1 MKLVYI
7 HLTIAGAQTGP
18 SFNLYG
24 DTPGPPAYGVAIAT
38 GVPKTVLLI
47 GAYLPY
53 DPINPLL
60 GGSIFSV
67 DNAASSI
74 LLHSTGELCEDR
86 TIPIN
91 ECTTT
96 TTTTVAPTTT
106 TTTTVAPTTTT
117 TSTTVEPTTTT
128 TTTIEPT
135 TTTTTTCSFANCYLV
150 VPDYSGK
157 EGMEIRYYP
166 ACGGETIANIS
177 LPSFYICSTG
187 EPQFRWT
194 AVYPA
199 WQTTEWNT
207 LSGEGCCQTEE
218 DCPCG
223 ETTTTT
229 TTEEVTT
236 TTTTTEEATTTTT
249 TTVL

>member
-74 LLHSTGELCEDR
+74 LLHSTGELCEDI

-91 ECTTT
+91 ACTTT
-96 TTTTVAPTTT
+96 TTTTVE
-106 TTTTVAPTTTT
+106 PTTTT

-128 TTTIEPT
+128 TTTIE
-135 TTTTTTCSFANCYLV
+135 CFGDLYNCYLYDV
-150 VPDYSGK
+150 YCIGG
-157 EGMEIRYYP
+157 EGMSTDFTVVDCETGDVGVITVFDSLPWIDYCYRVDPLYLSGSESYTVTKKT
-166 ACGGETIANIS
+166 ACGEYC
-177 LPSFYICSTG
+177 L
-187 EPQFRWT
+187 
-194 AVYPA
+194 
-199 WQTTEWNT
+199 
-207 LSGEGCCQTEE
+207 
-218 DCPCG
+218 
-223 ETTTTT
+223 TTTTT

-249 TTVL
+249 TTEEATTTTTTTVL